1 MHSSQINNKSSL
13 SSFTQDLETF
23 ENAYSV
29 LLVKAKE
36 RFIEY
41 YKGFNESP
49 NWDIQRKFF
58 AKQIDLTNNILA
70 IFRYFIDVNMRRFF
84 NYPSQT
90 EDPQLSEKMISIF
103 LSKIREIQLKL
114 FEIMKEVITI
124 EINYNE
130 FANCFVYSRG
140 RMHDDRLDKFITFLS
155 KSFGYHCMEKEIKD
169 VLQPLSTLSKG
180 LFPTNDF
187 RSILRDGITLQ
198 KP

>member
-70 IFRYFIDVNMRRFF
+70 IYRYFIDVNMRRFF
-84 NYPSQT
+84 NYPPQT
-90 EDPQLSEKMISIF
+90 EDPQVSEKMISIF
-103 LSKIREIQLKL
+103 ISKIREIQLKL

-130 FANCFVYSRG
+130 FANCFVYSGG
-140 RMHDDRLDKFITFLS
+140 RMHDDRLDRFLTFLS
-155 KSFGYHCMEKEIKD
+155 KSFGYHCMKKEIKD
-169 VLQPLSTLSKG
+169 VLQSLSTLSKG

-187 RSILRDGITLQ
+187 HSILRDGITLQ